1 MKLEDQFE
9 WDVEGSSITPEDF
22 AEVYAQDLGLA
33 GEFKTAIAHSIRE
46 QVFAYKKSLYLVGHT
61 SDASN
66 VQDEELRQ
74 AFLPS
79 LTSGARPSDQVA
91 AFTPS
96 LYYASDGEIERSEK
110 EREREMNKRRKRNTR
125 GRRGVA
131 LPDRDPIRTYRT
143 PAIGFPELDPAA
155 LAAAAAA
162 SAPTSRRAA
171 AAAASLTIA
180 NMVANEN
187 GSPPFTPAQLPGT
200 SGGQQQQAASAPIK
214 EKKVKGPGLFTA
226 PPFDPSVLRPRA
238 QVSAPTRSTAADD
251 DGTGKIRFSK
261 EKQVQRE
268 REREKDAR
276 EKEYMS
282 RQHPTDVDGKWHC
295 SNCGRPEDLAGGKRK
310 GPMGDKSQC
319 AVCGKFWHRFRRPR
333 PVTWTTD
340 VAFHTRA
347 VASEKAQEAALK
359 EANDDR
365 SPPPTSKRKKTRAAP
380 PPRAESSSPVVQ
392 KTNSRQR
399 ATSLSSASDISDA
412 PLAQTTRVNGSANGN
427 GEDDSPSETRA
438 GTPPLGEKANG
449 TSRPTPTPLQS
460 HRNAPSSHSTQSL
473 QSLQPAAQPPEWLL
487 AAMEGLQ
494 EKYPTDKFE
503 AVLRKV
509 STANSPEWRIKCLD
523 CPGKL
528 YTPGGGETLQ
538 NYEVHLKNR
547 HHRQRVNARL
557 DGEPMS

>member
-1 MKLEDQFE
+1 M
-9 WDVEGSSITPEDF
+9 
-22 AEVYAQDLGLA
+22 
-33 GEFKTAIAHSIRE
+33 
-46 QVFAYKKSLYLVGHT
+46 
-61 SDASN
+61 
-66 VQDEELRQ
+66 
-74 AFLPS
+74 
-79 LTSGARPSDQVA
+79 
-91 AFTPS
+91 
-96 LYYASDGEIERSEK
+96 
-110 EREREMNKRRKRNTR
+110 
-125 GRRGVA
+125 
-131 LPDRDPIRTYRT
+131 
-143 PAIGFPELDPAA
+143 
-155 LAAAAAA
+155 
-162 SAPTSRRAA
+162 
-171 AAAASLTIA
+171 
-180 NMVANEN
+180 
-187 GSPPFTPAQLPGT
+187 
-200 SGGQQQQAASAPIK
+200 
-214 EKKVKGPGLFTA
+214 
-226 PPFDPSVLRPRA
+226 
-238 QVSAPTRSTAADD
+238 
-251 DGTGKIRFSK
+251 
-261 EKQVQRE
+261 
-268 REREKDAR
+268 
-276 EKEYMS
+276 
-282 RQHPTDVDGKWHC
+282 
-295 SNCGRPEDLAGGKRK
+295 
-310 GPMGDKSQC
+310 
-319 AVCGKFWHRFRRPR
+319 
-333 PVTWTTD
+333 
-340 VAFHTRA
+340 
-347 VASEKAQEAALK
+347 ASEKAQEAALK

-509 STANSPEWRIKCLD
+509 STVNSPEWRIKCLD
-523 CPGKL
+523 CPGKVSFQEVLPRHYAHAISQL

-557 DGEPMS
+557 DGEPLS